1 MERRGHPRPRM
12 ITGVLLA
19 MMMVACSTGA
29 SENSTR
35 AHATAQSSPSPSAT
49 AASAQSAQATSPSTT
64 TDEGE
69 NHPQAVFS
77 ETTYNAGTVPAGT
90 EITHTFRVVNTGK
103 ADLVIERV
111 KPG

>member
-1 MERRGHPRPRM
+1 MSGREHVRPFA
-12 ITGVLLA
+12 IFGVLLTMLTA
-19 MMMVACSTGA
+19 TACSTGA
-29 SENSTR
+29 SENATR
-35 AHATAQSSPSPSAT
+35 AHATTRSP
-49 AASAQSAQATSPSTT
+49 QSPSTT
-64 TDEGE
+64 AASDQNGQTTSSSAAEGE

-77 ETTYNAGTVPAGT
+77 ETTYNAGTVQAGT